1 MSARADR
8 RPTAIL
14 VDDEPHLCAL
24 LKRQLAAAWPEL
36 LIPAEAYNAADAA
49 RLIEELHPD
58 VVFLDIRMPGM
69 SGLELAAQ
77 IRTACHI
84 VFVTAY
90 DQYAVQ
96 AFENAAVDYL
106 LKPVAPERLGTT
118 VSRLQARLFQA
129 PPDLS
134 PLIAHLTEQMRP
146 KKQYLQWLQVS
157 LHNDIELV
165 PVDEV
170 DYFQASDKYTLVVNR
185 KSERVIRTSL
195 KELEDELDPERF
207 WRIHRNAIVRVA
219 SIARVSRDFGGR
231 LTLLLHHHEKA
242 LSVGRSYTHLF
253 RQM

>member
-1 MSARADR
+1 MINRGEK

-14 VDDEPHLCAL
+14 VDDEPNLCAL
-24 LKRQLAAAWPEL
+24 LKRQLTASWPEL
-36 LIPAEAYNAADAA
+36 IIAAEAHNAADALSMIDA
-49 RLIEELHPD
+49 LQPEIA
-58 VVFLDIRMPGM
+58 FLDIRMPGM
-69 SGLELAAQ
+69 SGLELAT
-77 IRTACHI
+77 RVGTACHV

-106 LKPVAPERLGTT
+106 LKPVSEERLRTT
-118 VSRLQARLFQA
+118 VARLQGRLCQS

-134 PLIAHLTEQMRP
+134 PLIAQLTEQIRP

-157 LHNDIELV
+157 QHNDIELV

-219 SIARVSRDFGGR
+219 AIARVTRDFGG
-231 LTLLLHHHEKA
+231 LTLQLHNHEKT

>member
-1 MSARADR
+1 MISLAGKP
-8 RPTAIL
+8 PTAII
-14 VDDEPHLCAL
+14 VDDEPNLCAL
-24 LKRQLAAAWPEL
+24 LKRHLAACWPEL
-36 LIPAEAYNAADAA
+36 VITAEAHNGADAL
-49 RLIEELHPD
+49 RLIDKLHPD
-58 VVFLDIRMPGM
+58 VAFLDIRMPGM
-69 SGLELAAQ
+69 NGLELARQ
-77 IRTACHI
+77 IGTACHI

-90 DQYAVQ
+90 DQYALQ
-96 AFENAAVDYL
+96 AFENAALDYL
-106 LKPVAPERLGTT
+106 LKPVSTERLNTT
-118 VSRLQARLFQA
+118 VARLQARISKT

-134 PLIAHLTEQMRP
+134 PLIAQLTEQIRP

-219 SIARVSRDFGGR
+219 AIARISRDFAGR
-231 LTLLLHHHEKA
+231 LILQLHHHEKK
-242 LSVGRSYTHLF
+242 LSVGRSYAHLF

>member
-1 MSARADR
+1 MNIRPDK
-8 RPTAIL
+8 RPTAII
-14 VDDEPHLCAL
+14 VDDETNLCAL
-24 LKRQLAAAWPEL
+24 LKRQLAESWPEL
-36 LIPAEAYNAADAA
+36 VIVAEAHNGTDAL
-49 RLIEELHPD
+49 RLIDEQKPD
-58 VVFLDIRMPGM
+58 VAFLDIRMPGM
-69 SGLELAAQ
+69 SGLEVATR
-77 IRTACHI
+77 IGTVCHI

-96 AFENAAVDYL
+96 AFENAALDYL
-106 LKPVAPERLGTT
+106 LKPVSAERLNTT
-118 VSRLQARLFQA
+118 AARLQARLSQI

-134 PLIAHLTEQMRP
+134 PFIARLAEQIRP

-207 WRIHRNAIVRVA
+207 WRIHRNAIVRLA
-219 SIARVSRDFGGR
+219 AIARVTRDFGGR
-231 LTLLLHHHEKA
+231 LALQLHHHEKT

>member
-1 MSARADR
+1 MN
-8 RPTAIL
+8 RPDKRPIAII
-14 VDDEPHLCAL
+14 VDDEPNLCDLMQRL
-24 LKRQLAAAWPEL
+24 LAVSWPEL
-36 LIPAEAYNAADAA
+36 VIAAKAHNAIEAQLMID
-49 RLIEELHPD
+49 EFHPD
-58 VVFLDIRMPGM
+58 VAFLDIRMPGM
-69 SGLELAAQ
+69 SGLELATR
-77 IRTACHI
+77 IGTACHI

-106 LKPVAPERLGTT
+106 LKPVSEERLSTT
-118 VSRLQARLFQA
+118 VYRLQARLSKT
-129 PPDLS
+129 PLDLS
-134 PLIAHLTEQMRP
+134 PILAQLTEHIRP
-146 KKQYLQWLQVS
+146 KKQFLQWLQVS
-157 LHNDIELV
+157 QHNDIELV

-219 SIARVSRDFGGR
+219 SIARVTRDFGG
-231 LTLLLHHHEKA
+231 LTLQLHHHEKT